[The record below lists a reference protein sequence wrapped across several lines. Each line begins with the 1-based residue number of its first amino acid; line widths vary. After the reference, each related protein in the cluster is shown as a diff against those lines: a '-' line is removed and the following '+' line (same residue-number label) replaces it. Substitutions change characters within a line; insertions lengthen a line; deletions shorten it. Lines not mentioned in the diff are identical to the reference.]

1 MKTWICSVW
10 SLRLVRPA
18 AFFVLVFSALTVFF
32 STDQPANA
40 ENGVSRP
47 KHPFSQIKIPASA
60 RYCSFSGHAHE
71 FEELLP
77 LSVSEGMTVSAEKTL
92 IARIQ
97 DYSGVTTKLQVY
109 SGNAL
114 NAAAVLYPDDK
125 DPETLRRAIVFQ
137 PYFLSYLEQRTRVA
151 GQRSVWAK
159 TSVFAHEVGHH
170 LAGHTLRPENQRHNE
185 LQADWYSGFILGK
198 MGADEMSAQ
207 IVLKTFWFG
216 ASRTHPASPDRL
228 AAVTDG
234 WRQARC
240 EQGDRRDC
248 ERTMTEFAI
257 DEAEQRKTDE
267 EAKEDERR
275 VKVPPRLMCQI
286 GGEPMAVGTNNKVY
300 WLRHYETQLKAV
312 GTATRASSSQAS
324 AAASGDAC
332 GNSMQ
337 VRIADGMTIEFCDD
351 EKIASSPA
359 RVISE
364 QNRSQAP
371 AITGVC
377 ERCSGDKDSL
387 CPPYL

>member
-1 MKTWICSVW
+1 MKTRFCSDG
-10 SLRLVRPA
+10 SLRLTRLA
-18 AFFVLVFSALTVFF
+18 AFFVVFSSALTGFL
-32 STDQPANA
+32 SPLQPTNA
-40 ENGVSRP
+40 ETRATQP
-47 KHPFSQIKIPASA
+47 RHPFSQIKIPASA

-71 FEELLP
+71 FEGLLP
-77 LSVSEGMTVSAEKTL
+77 LSVSEGMTVSAERTL
-92 IARIQ
+92 ITRIQ

-114 NAAAVLYPDDK
+114 NAAAVLYPDEK

-198 MGADEMSAQ
+198 MGADETSAQ
-207 IVLKTFWFG
+207 IVLKTFWFD

-248 ERTMTEFAI
+248 ERTKAEFAK

-267 EAKEDERR
+267 EAMEDERR
-275 VKVPPRLMCQI
+275 AKVPPRLMCQI
-286 GGEPMAVGTNNKVY
+286 GGEPLAVGTNNKVY
-300 WLRHYETQLKAV
+300 WLRHWETQLNTV
-312 GTATRASSSQAS
+312 GTATRASPAQDS
-324 AAASGDAC
+324 AAASADAC

-351 EKIASSPA
+351 EKVASSPA

-371 AITGVC
+371 SMTGVC
-377 ERCSGDKDSL
+377 ERCTGDKDSL